1 MTSQNPKLKKYKL
14 KMTNL
19 CYHKC
24 NTLFDVCIILCYNV
38 LMYLEEEFRMSDNR
52 FKKGLIGRF
61 ISRLFHKRQ
70 KAVSNTEFENPMRI
84 IAASKPSRIKK
95 QGEHRYGD
103 YIDSPNGKVPTYSK
117 ERRCYGGYING
128 PFGEKIPT
136 EVMLPKYQDP
146 NLIPSVRMEKK
157 KNREIER

>member
-1 MTSQNPKLKKYKL
+1 MG
-14 KMTNL
+14 
-19 CYHKC
+19 
-24 NTLFDVCIILCYNV
+24 D
-38 LMYLEEEFRMSDNR
+38 DR

-128 PFGEKIPT
+128 PLGKIPT
-136 EVMLPKYQDP
+136 EAMLPRYIDH
-146 NLIPSVRMEKK
+146 NLRPSVLMEKK
-157 KNREIER
+157 KNMKKNKNSEIER